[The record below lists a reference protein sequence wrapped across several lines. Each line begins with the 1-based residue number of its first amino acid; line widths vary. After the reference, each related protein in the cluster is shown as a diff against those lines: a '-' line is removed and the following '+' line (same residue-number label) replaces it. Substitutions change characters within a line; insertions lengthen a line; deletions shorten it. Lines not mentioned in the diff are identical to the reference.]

1 MPDSED
7 FENFNDS
14 PGNEEWDED
23 RWEKFFQREDEQKR
37 KLEELLEKYGFSEK
51 GLRLAFEEMGYQL
64 PEESGGD
71 GDEEQSPE
79 EPEENIDEILEK
91 EYGEWALDMPTR
103 GQLGNAHPLF
113 SNTYELILKI
123 LKMLRHINVGYKDH
137 PIVIFQSGLFES
149 MSKLIR
155 AGYDDLDYKMEAER
169 GLILAALK
177 RARKSLYISL
187 LTIPKLDEMKILSY
201 TTQNLFRNEIT
212 NLLKEINQEILFHKK
227 ER

>member
-1 MPDSED
+1 M
-7 FENFNDS
+7 
-14 PGNEEWDED
+14 
-23 RWEKFFQREDEQKR
+23 K
-37 KLEELLEKYGFSEK
+37 GFLK
-51 GLRLAFEEMGYQL
+51 
-64 PEESGGD
+64 
-71 GDEEQSPE
+71 
-79 EPEENIDEILEK
+79 DEILEK